1 MTEAASTKARS
12 PFGEPMNK
20 LAHTQLPDPVIQTLP
35 AFATTT
41 SSNSHL
47 FRRYYLA
54 LVPY

>member
-35 AFATTT
+35 TFATTT